1 MNDIMSLRP
10 LSGSLLSLQS
20 ILFYFSSL
28 VSFFYL
34 LRKPREDIVTSTVWI
49 QEMLLSLVFLVY
61 IIIEPSHRLTR

>member
-1 MNDIMSLRP
+1 MSLRP

-61 IIIEPSHRLTR
+61 LIIESSHRLTR